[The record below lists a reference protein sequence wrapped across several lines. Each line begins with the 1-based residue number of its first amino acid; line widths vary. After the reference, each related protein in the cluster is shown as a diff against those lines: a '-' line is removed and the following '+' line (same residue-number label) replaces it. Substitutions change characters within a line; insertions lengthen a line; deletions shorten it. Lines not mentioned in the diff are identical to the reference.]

1 VARPILVTGPQGFA
15 GSVLIDQLG
24 ERALPTEVDV
34 TDVASLANAVHASA
48 PGAIVHLAAISSVTA
63 STEDPGEAWRVNVV
77 GAVNLLE
84 AARSHAPDARILMVS
99 TGEVY
104 GRAEQVPTPEDA
116 PIAPISQ
123 YAASKAAAELA
134 CGLASRSGLEVVV
147 ARAFQ
152 HEGPGRNER
161 FAVGSWTAQ
170 IARAEEAGGGT
181 VLVGDLSSRRDITDV
196 RDVCR
201 AYELLLDPS
210 VPAETYNVASG
221 RIVELGEVLD
231 LLVGMAHCPIRVEL
245 DPARSRPSDLT
256 VISGDPLR
264 LHAATGWTPAIPLEQ
279 TLADAL
285 DFARAA
291 AAARMAST

>member
-1 VARPILVTGPQGFA
+1 MDGPILVTGPQGFA
-15 GSVLIDQLG
+15 GSNLLVTLG
-24 ERALPTEVDV
+24 GRGLPSQVDV
-34 TDVASLANAVHASA
+34 TDAASLAEEVRTSA
-48 PGAIVHLAAISSVTA
+48 PGAIVHLAAVSSVTA
-63 STEDPGEAWRVNVV
+63 SAVDPEKAWRVNVL

-84 AARSHAPDARILMVS
+84 AARSHAPGARVLMVS

-104 GRAEQVPTPEDA
+104 GHAEQVPTPEDA
-116 PIAPISQ
+116 PVAPISQ

-134 CGLASRSGLEVVV
+134 CGLAGRSGMDVVV

-152 HEGPGRNER
+152 HEGPSRNEQ

-196 RDVCR
+196 RDICR

-210 VPAETYNVASG
+210 VPGEIYNVASG
-221 RIVELGEVLD
+221 RVVEMREVLD
-231 LLVGMAHCPIRVEL
+231 LLIGMARCPIQVEL
-245 DPARSRPSDLT
+245 DPSRSRPSDLS
-256 VISGDPLR
+256 VISGDSSRLR
-264 LHAATGWTPAIPLEQ
+264 AATGWTPTIPLEQ

-285 DFARAA
+285 DFARQAVA
-291 AAARMAST
+291 ERMAST

>member
-1 VARPILVTGPQGFA
+1 MNGPILVTGPQGFA
-15 GSVLIDQLG
+15 GSNLLARLG

-34 TDVASLANAVHASA
+34 TEAASPSEAVRQCA
-48 PGAIVHLAAISSVTA
+48 PSAIVHLAAISSVTA

-84 AARSHAPDARILMVS
+84 AARSHAPQARVLIVS

-123 YAASKAAAELA
+123 YAASKAAAEVA
-134 CGLASRSGLEVVV
+134 CGLASRSGLDVVV

-152 HEGPGRNER
+152 HEGPGRDER

-201 AYELLLDPS
+201 AYELLLDTS
-210 VPAETYNVASG
+210 VPAGTYNVASG
-221 RIVELGEVLD
+221 RVVEMRELLD
-231 LLVGMAHCPIRVEL
+231 LLVGMARCPIQVEP
-245 DPARSRPSDLT
+245 DPSRSRPSDLT
-256 VISGDPLR
+256 IISGDASR
-264 LHAATGWTPAIPLEQ
+264 LQAATGWAPTIPLEQ
-279 TLADAL
+279 TLADTL
-285 DFARAA
+285 DFARQAA
-291 AAARMAST
+291 TERMASA

>member
-15 GSVLIDQLG
+15 GSVLLDQLG

-34 TDVASLANAVHASA
+34 TDVASLANAVHAGA

-84 AARSHAPDARILMVS
+84 AAHSHAPDARILMVS

-134 CGLASRSGLEVVV
+134 CGLARRSGLDVVV

-170 IARAEEAGGGT
+170 IARAEETGGGT

-201 AYELLLDPS
+201 AYDLLLDPA
-210 VPAETYNVASG
+210 VPADTYNVASG
-221 RIVELGEVLD
+221 RVVELGEVLD
-231 LLVGMAHCPIRVEL
+231 LLLGLAHCPIQVEL

-256 VISGDPLR
+256 VISGDPSR
-264 LHAATGWTPAIPLEQ
+264 LHAATDWTPAIPLEQ